1 MEEMGFRQCRG
12 LLRGWLNMAV
22 RWLFLLLACSGV
34 ATIREVG
41 ANTYPGVQLLV
52 HNNQVVMANG
62 IVEVTFSNP
71 GGDVTGIKFNG
82 IDNLLEP
89 RNRETNRGYWDIVW
103 NRPGEASTYMR
114 IEGTTFKVVANTD
127 DVVEVSFVSRWS
139 RSSDSSLAPLIV
151 DKRFVVRRGS
161 SGLYGYA
168 IFEHPKG
175 WPDLDIGE
183 ARIVFKLYGQKFHYM
198 AISDDRQRVMPT
210 AEDRATG
217 RVLDYKE
224 AVLLTNPSD
233 LELEGEV
240 NSNYIIFV
248 LCVDF
253 NHRKKFSKKKK
264 VYNLDTHLKHHPQVD
279 DKYQYSCENQENKVH
294 GWISSDPP
302 VGFWM
307 ITPSHESHTAGPVK
321 QDLTSHVGPTT
332 LNVFYSN
339 HYAGKDVNMS
349 FRNGEAW
356 KKVYGPF
363 MVYVNSVSPKE
374 DESKLWVDAKGQMLT
389 ETVSWPY
396 DFIHS
401 DDYPSATERGTVSGQ
416 LSVRDRYIKN
426 GDMAADSAYVGLAPP
441 GEVGS
446 WQTDAK
452 GYQFWT
458 RADGNG
464 SFEINNVRPGVYGL
478 YAWVPGFIGDYRYH
492 RNITVKPGSD
502 IELSALVFIPPRSG
516 PTLWEI
522 GIPDRTAAEFYVP
535 LPNPSLMNKVF
546 KNDTGERFRQY
557 GLWERYSELYPKNDL
572 VYTVGVDDYRRD
584 WFFAHVTRNIGNSTY
599 VPTTWRIDF
608 NLQNVNFRGTYR
620 LQMAVA
626 SATQSRI
633 SICVNDP
640 NEEPHLSTG
649 RFGYDNAIARHGIHG
664 LYWKFGFDVPGSR
677 LHRGTNSIYLGQSR
691 SARTPFEGVMY
702 DYIRLEG
709 PPRTQ

>member
-1 MEEMGFRQCRG
+1 MEEKGFRRWRG
-12 LLRGWLNMAV
+12 LLHGLLTAAV
-22 RWLFLLLACSGV
+22 RLLFLLSACSVV
-34 ATIREVG
+34 ASAREVG
-41 ANTYPGVQLLV
+41 ANAYPGVQLLV
-52 HNNQVVMANG
+52 HNDQVVMDNG

-103 NRPGEASTYMR
+103 NRPGEPSTYMR

-127 DVVEVSFVSRWS
+127 DVVEVSFVGRWS
-139 RSSDSSLAPLIV
+139 NSSDSHLAPLIV

-175 WPDLDIGE
+175 WPDLDVGE
-183 ARIVFKLYGQKFHYM
+183 ARIVFKLNGQKFHYM
-198 AISDDRQRVMPT
+198 AISDERQRVMPT
-210 AEDRATG
+210 AEDRASG

-224 AVLLTNPSD
+224 AVLLTDPSNS
-233 LELEGEV
+233 ELEG
-240 NSNYIIFV
+240 
-248 LCVDF
+248 
-253 NHRKKFSKKKK
+253 
-264 VYNLDTHLKHHPQVD
+264 QVD
-279 DKYQYSCENQENKVH
+279 DKYQYSCENQDNKVH
-294 GWISSDPP
+294 GWISSDPL

-339 HYAGKDVNMS
+339 HYAGRDVYMS

-363 MVYVNSVSPKE
+363 MVYVNSGSPEE

-389 ETVSWPY
+389 ETISWPY

-401 DDYPSATERGTVSGQ
+401 EDYPSAAERGTVGGQ
-416 LSVRDRYIKN
+416 LSVRDRYVKN
-426 GDMAADSAYVGLAPP
+426 SDMLADSAYVGLAAP

-446 WQTDAK
+446 WQTNTK

-458 RADGNG
+458 QADNNG
-464 SFEINNVRPGVYGL
+464 SFEIRNVRPGVYGL

-492 RNITVKPGSD
+492 MNITVKPGSD
-502 IELSALVFIPPRSG
+502 MELSALVFSPPRSG

-535 LPNPSLMNKVF
+535 RPYPGLMNKVF

-557 GLWERYSELYPKNDL
+557 GLWERYTDLYPKDDL
-572 VYTVGVDDYRRD
+572 VYTVGIDNYRRD

-608 NLQNVNFRGTYR
+608 NLQNVDFRGIYR

-633 SICVNDP
+633 SIRINDP
-640 NEEPHLSTG
+640 NEQPHSSTG

-664 LYWKFGFDVPGSR
+664 LYWRFGFDVPGSR
-677 LHRGTNSIYLGQSR
+677 LHRGTNSIYLAQSR
-691 SARTPFEGVMY
+691 TARTPFEGVMY
-702 DYIRLEG
+702 DYIRFEG
-709 PPRTQ
+709 PPRTH